1 MIKFFMANSN
11 YLFIHV
17 SRDINIKKENLYSI
31 RDDIH
36 QQQVANSIAKRNNL
50 LVAKNC

>member
-36 QQQVANSIAKRNNL
+36 QQVANSIAKRNNL